1 MKMKS
6 IKLEQTAYRAL
17 YASFIQY
24 IHTMG
29 YSKNRDNEYAN
40 AAWEFMAYL
49 EMNEVLKISEMTNQ
63 HVIGYQAYLSN
74 RKHRYHDRKLSS
86 STIQSQFNGLRQF
99 FHFLNIQRK
108 IAGIPKHVFRITKPT
123 YKKREIVSQ
132 AEIKLMYLRCTN
144 YTELAILCCAYG
156 CGLRQSEIIMLSIAD
171 IDLVNR
177 ILLVRKGKFG
187 KSRVVPLTGSITAYF
202 RKYIHIIRSHNMHE
216 SSALF
221 INRSGRRVSGLY
233 LNKQIRNIIYKT
245 QYEPLMKK
253 HITLH
258 CLRHSIATHMI
269 DTGASIVFAKDFLG
283 HKDINTT
290 NGYAIQ
296 RNRKTQLINRIFS

>member
-1 MKMKS
+1 MKS
-6 IKLEQTAYRAL
+6 IKLEQTAYKAL

-49 EMNEVLKISEMTNQ
+49 EMNQVFNISEMTNH
-63 HVIGYQAYLSN
+63 HVVGYHAYLSN

-86 STIQSQFNGLRQF
+86 STIHSQFNGLRQF
-99 FHFLNIQRK
+99 FHFLNIQNK

-123 YKKREIVSQ
+123 CKRREIVSQ
-132 AEIKLMYLRCTN
+132 AEIKLMYMRCTN

-156 CGLRQSEIIMLSIAD
+156 CGLRQSEIIMLNITD
-171 IDLVNR
+171 IDLINR
-177 ILLVRKGKFG
+177 TLLVRKGKFG
-187 KSRVVPLTGSITAYF
+187 KTRIVPLTVSITAYF

-216 SSALF
+216 QPALF
-221 INRSGRRVSGLY
+221 INRYGRRVSGLH
-233 LNKQIRNIIYKT
+233 LNKQIRNIIHKT
-245 QYEPLMKK
+245 QHEPLMKK

-258 CLRHSIATHMI
+258 CLRHSVATHMI
-269 DTGASIVFAKDFLG
+269 DNGATIVFAKDFLG

-290 NGYAIQ
+290 NAYAIQ
-296 RNRKTQLINRIFS
+296 RKRKTQLINRIFS